1 MAPQAPEWL
10 QEQRVPQELR
20 AHEGLCENSGTA
32 PESNSGRRLKLTDTS
47 ALQRPAAP
55 QRQEK
60 ESAAEAPGALS
71 PRSSGGAGTVLCH
84 CQSVKC
90 RQRSIKFR
98 RTDQLTTTHSLGTN
112 DYVQRLRPGV
122 AAKRACLVSA
132 CARERPGC
140 KAEQVFFLRS
150 PSEPLA

>member
-1 MAPQAPEWL
+1 M
-10 QEQRVPQELR
+10 PQELR

-98 RTDQLTTTHSLGTN
+98 RTDQLTTIHSLGTITCN
-112 DYVQRLRPGV
+112 GY
-122 AAKRACLVSA
+122 
-132 CARERPGC
+132 AR
-140 KAEQVFFLRS
+140 V
-150 PSEPLA
+150 